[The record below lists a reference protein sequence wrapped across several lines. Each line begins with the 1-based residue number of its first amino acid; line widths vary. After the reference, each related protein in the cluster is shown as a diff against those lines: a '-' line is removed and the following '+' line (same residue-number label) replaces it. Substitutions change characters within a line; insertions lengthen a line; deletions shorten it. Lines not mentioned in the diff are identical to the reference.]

1 MSDGDVPSL
10 LPEDEQQLLSLFNS
24 VVLHRDESPA
34 TQNHQELVDSFP
46 YGAIVGSLLYLAVV
60 TRIDIMFAVGVLT
73 HHLKCP
79 TFAACK
85 AACRVLNYLSH
96 HPAIPIRYSGR
107 SLDLH
112 AFTDSDWASDKDT
125 RRSTSGVIVMMARG
139 PVNWLSK
146 LQPIVAVSSM
156 EAEYIACFF
165 AIQDVVWIRQLL
177 KDLGL
182 ERTQSTHVHIDNR
195 SARQLAENP
204 VHHQRSKHIDIKY
217 HWIRDMVAAGT
228 VQLIDVPTED
238 QRSDF
243 LTKFLRGDV
252 FWRHVRAVMD
262 IS

>member
-1 MSDGDVPSL
+1 MTIPNFPTMSDYMP
-10 LPEDEQQLLSLFNS
+10 
-24 VVLHRDESPA
+24 RDESPA
-34 TQNHQELVDSFP
+34 TAHQQDFVDSFP

-60 TRIDIMFAVGVLT
+60 TRLDIMFAVGVLT
-73 HHLKCP
+73 PHLKCP

-96 HPAIPIRYSGR
+96 HPDIPIRYSGR
-107 SLDLH
+107 SLNLH

-125 RRSTSGVIVMMARG
+125 RRSTSGGIVMMAGG

-165 AIQDVVWIRQLL
+165 VLQDVVWIRQLL

-182 ERTQSTHVHIDNR
+182 ERTHPTLVHIDNR

-217 HWIRDMVAAGT
+217 YWIRDNMVAAGT
-228 VQLIDVPTED
+228 FQLVDVPTED

-243 LTKFLRGDV
+243 LTNFLRGDV
-252 FWRHVRAVMD
+252 RAVM
-262 IS
+262 SVS